1 MLLLQGAPQE
11 RAGTG
16 KGESGQALV
25 SHLNRA
31 LLTAAASH
39 IQNNRAPG
47 TQPSGARSRRELG
60 CMEREGRAVTQ
71 PPPGARGR
79 GTGQIPA
86 LSPGQPRIAPREAVS
101 RGLHTREQPPPPVQ
115 GLQHLHDQLQ
125 GMQAGAARPGGGCA
139 SEAPPSMPDLQG
151 QVLMEPAFEALRGQL
166 TKGLICLREAA
177 LPLEC
182 SAWGQRA
189 PWGQGGGVQSIH
201 HWEAGDTAG

>member
-1 MLLLQGAPQE
+1 MG
-11 RAGTG
+11 G
-16 KGESGQALV
+16 
-25 SHLNRA
+25 
-31 LLTAAASH
+31 
-39 IQNNRAPG
+39 
-47 TQPSGARSRRELG
+47 ELG
-60 CMEREGRAVTQ
+60 RSLRSA
-71 PPPGARGR
+71 
-79 GTGQIPA
+79 
-86 LSPGQPRIAPREAVS
+86 PGQPRIAPREAVS

-151 QVLMEPAFEALRGQL
+151 QALMEPGFEALQGQL

-189 PWGQGGGVQSIH
+189 PWGQGGGGSIH
-201 HWEAGDTAG
+201 SPLGGWGHSWLVTAERSSGGQRAAPGCQGAGHVRGGGWGLPEGGSSMLGTQPGSDIP